1 MRLALED
8 KHLGLCGSLFF
19 TPCRRTVVGNDC
31 RDCGVDLAGGP
42 PAVFGDASASGVFSE
57 NGVGEV
63 SGECRVSVV

>member
-19 TPCRRTVVGNDC
+19 TPCRRTVVGNDGS
-31 RDCGVDLAGGP
+31 DCGVDLAGR
-42 PAVFGDASASGVFSE
+42 ATSVLGDTGTSGVLSE